1 MQIKENTLPLFIANG
16 VYIFPGFSN
25 QLTIGKKKSLTTVNE
40 AINKYNYQLLLV
52 TKKTSSDSHDN
63 TSSFF
68 SAGVL
73 CRIKI
78 DKKLDQSILITF
90 ESQHRVRVLKH
101 FEKDGVLYGSFAPL
115 IDQPLTE
122 SQKMELGKLI
132 TKILKETNPKSPDF
146 KIETFLK
153 GETISDFFNLVLQH
167 YPENTDNFKQ
177 RCLEIDNL
185 FDRYQLVSR
194 YIKFEPLKT
203 LDLSKLVDRT
213 INRRVKNRLSNQQR
227 EFYLREKLRAIRE
240 ELGETDPRIGEV
252 NRYFK
257 RLEKECF
264 PKHVKK
270 RLEEE
275 LERYQ
280 ALPPISGEAG
290 LIKGYIDWII
300 DLPWCR
306 ESVDKT
312 NLQNAKRILDSD
324 HFGLKKPKERIIE
337 YLAANAFSHK
347 KTGQI
352 ICLVGPPGTGKTS
365 LGRSIA
371 RAMNKNYVRISL
383 GGVKDEA
390 EIRGHRRTYLGSMPG
405 KIIQAMKKAQTVNP
419 VLVIDEIDK
428 LSSDFRGDPASAM
441 LEVLDPEQNK
451 AFVDHYIEETYDLSK
466 VTFIATANYEFAIP
480 APLYDR
486 MEIIN
491 LSSYTEIE
499 KIKIAKKHLL
509 PKILADL
516 NLKEEQVQFSDTAF
530 KEIVKFYT
538 RESGVRELKRLITKI
553 CQKIIVKILNN
564 KSFSAEITEK
574 NVAKFL
580 GKRIFEFTEK
590 SKKSEIGL
598 VTGLAYT
605 QFGGDILPIETTM
618 FKGSGNLILTGK
630 LGSVMKES
638 ANIAYDYIKSNA
650 KAFKIN
656 FAQFLNNDFHIHVP
670 EGAIPKDGPSA
681 GVTITTALI
690 SLLNRH
696 KVSNDIAMTGE
707 ITLRGKVLPIGGL
720 IEKAISATRSGIKT
734 IFIPKGNDKD
744 AKELPLEVR
753 KTLKI
758 ILVKKYEDIYKEI
771 FDK

>member
-1 MQIKENTLPLFIANG
+1 MENKKGFLPLLVVNS
-16 VYIFPGFSN
+16 VYIFPGYSSQITVGMQKSFV
-25 QLTIGKKKSLTTVNE
+25 TIASAVEQFKSE
-40 AINKYNYQLLLV
+40 LLLV
-52 TKKTSSDSHDN
+52 IKRPEKNLKDSDLQFY
-63 TSSFF
+63 TT
-68 SAGVL
+68 GVL
-73 CRIKI
+73 CTVKV
-78 DKKLDQSILITF
+78 DKKLVNGWLVTF
-90 ESQHRVRVLKH
+90 KSHTRVRIFEHFQKDEVLFSK
-101 FEKDGVLYGSFAPL
+101 FATL
-115 IDQPLTE
+115 TDQPLNE
-122 SQKMELGKLI
+122 EQKLELGQLI
-132 TKILKETNPKSPDF
+132 SKILKQTNPRTALKSENF
-146 KIETFLK
+146 AK
-153 GETISDFFNLVLQH
+153 GETINEFFNLVLQH
-167 YPENTDNFKQ
+167 YPDNTGNFKQ
-177 RCLEIDNL
+177 KCLEIDNL
-185 FDRYQLVSR
+185 FDRYKLVHR
-194 YIKFEPLKT
+194 YIKFEPLKN
-203 LDLSKLVDRT
+203 LDLSKVVDRN
-213 INRRVKNRLSNQQR
+213 INRRVKDRLSSQQR

-257 RLEKECF
+257 RLEKESF

-275 LERYQ
+275 LDRYQ
-280 ALPPISGEAG
+280 SLPPMSGEAG
-290 LIKGYIDWII
+290 LIKGYIDWLI
-300 DLPWCR
+300 DLPWHYQT
-306 ESVDKT
+306 EDKT
-312 NLQNAKRILDSD
+312 DLKNAKRILDSD

-337 YLAANAFSHK
+337 HLAANLFSNK

-371 RAMNKNYVRISL
+371 RAMNKSYIRISL

-405 KIIQAMKKAQTVNP
+405 KIIQALKKAKTLNP

-428 LSSDFRGDPASAM
+428 LSSDYRGDPASAM

-451 AFVDHYIEETYDLSK
+451 AFVDHYIEEPYDLSK
-466 VTFIATANYEFAIP
+466 VMFLATANYEWAIP
-480 APLYDR
+480 TPLYDR
-486 MEIIN
+486 MEIIH

-499 KIKIAKKHLL
+499 KIKIANKYLL
-509 PKILADL
+509 PKILKDL
-516 NLKEEQVQFSDTAF
+516 NLKETQVSFSESAF

-538 RESGVRELKRLITKI
+538 RESGVRELKRMIVKI

-564 KSFSAEITEK
+564 SDFTIVLTNK
-574 NVAKFL
+574 NIVQFL

-618 FKGSGNLILTGK
+618 FEGSGKLILTGK
-630 LGSVMKES
+630 LGSVMQES

-650 KAFKIN
+650 AKFKID
-656 FAQFLNNDFHIHVP
+656 FVKFIKNDFHIHVP

-681 GVTITTALI
+681 GVTITTALV
-690 SLLNRH
+690 SLLKES

-720 IEKAISATRSGIKT
+720 KEKAISATRGGIRT

-744 AKELPLEVR
+744 VQELPSEV
-753 KTLKI
+753 KKSLKI
-758 ILVKKYEDIYKEI
+758 ITVKTYEDIYEAI
-771 FDK
+771 FVD